1 MNGVVSNLY
10 DIDSIVIPEEL
21 TKTDID
27 EQKVDEEVQAL
38 AKRYARE
45 EQADAAAAGDLVC
58 CQADS
63 ESYPD
68 GRTILIYA
76 GMKLPGAEKA
86 EEAVIG
92 KKAGDAVSTILAEK
106 NVTLTIRK
114 IVRRTPVA
122 VNDALIAGMGI
133 ENVKTIED
141 YKAFIRDKM
150 AADQAMEQEKEVIR
164 YVMDEMIANSTY
176 IYDEKEM
183 EAYVQKTCEQYKK
196 ECEAIGEPVEMEE
209 MKQGIVEQCKQYWM
223 AKAFCESKGIAV
235 DLSSVEE
242 ETDKMMEMM
251 QLMGE
256 QVPDRAE
263 MLEMAEQDA
272 YLDGLFQYIN
282 TMVEKN

>member
-21 TKTDID
+21 LKADID
-27 EQKVDEEVQAL
+27 EQKVDAEVQL
-38 AKRYARE
+38 LSKRYAKE
-45 EQADAAAAGDLVC
+45 EQVDKAAAGDRVYC
-58 CQADS
+58 RADNK
-63 ESYPD
+63 SYPD
-68 GRTILIYA
+68 GRAILLFT
-76 GMKLPGAEKA
+76 GMDVPGAEKA
-86 EEAVIG
+86 EKAVIG
-92 KKAGDAVSTILAEK
+92 KKSGDTVSTVLADK
-106 NVTLTIRK
+106 NVTLTIWK
-114 IVRRTPVA
+114 IVRRTPVE

-141 YKAFIRDKM
+141 YKAYIRARM
-150 AADQAMEQEKEVIR
+150 AADQAMENEKEVIR
-164 YVMDEMIANSTY
+164 YVMDKMIANSTY

-183 EAYVQKTCEQYKK
+183 EAYVQKTAEQYKK

-209 MKQGIVEQCKQYWM
+209 MMQGIVEQCKQYWM

-235 DLSSVEE
+235 DLSSIEE
-242 ETDKMMEMM
+242 DTDKMIEMM

-282 TMVEKN
+282 TMIEKK

>member
-21 TKTDID
+21 TKADID

-38 AKRYARE
+38 AKRYAKE
-45 EQADAAAAGDLVC
+45 EQADAAAAGDLVY

-92 KKAGDAVSTILAEK
+92 RKAGDTVSTVLAEK
-106 NVTLTIRK
+106 DVTLTIRK
-114 IVRRTPVA
+114 IVRRIPVEI
-122 VNDALIAGMGI
+122 NDALIAGLGI

-141 YKAFIRDKM
+141 YKAYIRDKM
-150 AADQAMEQEKEVIR
+150 TADQAMEQEKEVVR

-183 EAYVQKTCEQYKK
+183 EAYVQKTAEQYKK

-242 ETDKMMEMM
+242 ETDKMIEMM

>member
-1 MNGVVSNLY
+1 MNGMVSNLY

-27 EQKVDEEVQAL
+27 EQKVDEEVQVL
-38 AKRYARE
+38 SKRYARE
-45 EQADAAAAGDLVC
+45 EQADEAAAGDLVC
-58 CQADS
+58 CQADR

-68 GRTILIYA
+68 GRTILLYA

-92 KKAGDAVSTILAEK
+92 KKAGDVISTVLADK
-106 NVTLTIRK
+106 QVTLTIRK
-114 IVRRTPVA
+114 IVRRIPVE

-141 YKAFIRDKM
+141 YKAYVRDKM
-150 AADQAMEQEKEVIR
+150 TADQRMEHEKDVIR
-164 YVMDEMIANSTY
+164 YVMDQMIANSTY

-183 EAYVQKTCEQYKK
+183 EAYVQKTSEQYKK

-209 MKQGIVEQCKQYWM
+209 MKQGLIEQCKQYWM

-235 DLSSVEE
+235 DLSSIEE
-242 ETDKMMEMM
+242 DTDKMIEMM
-251 QLMGE
+251 KLMGE

-272 YLDGLFQYIN
+272 YLDGLFQYIDK
-282 TMVEKN
+282 MMEKK

>member
-1 MNGVVSNLY
+1 MNGVVSSLY
-10 DIDSIVIPEEL
+10 DIDSIVVPEEL
-21 TKTDID
+21 LKADID
-27 EQKVDEEVQAL
+27 EQKVDAEVQAL
-38 AKRYARE
+38 SKRYARE
-45 EQADAAAAGDLVC
+45 EQADEAAAGDRVD

-63 ESYPD
+63 ENYPD
-68 GRTILIYA
+68 GRTILLYI

-92 KKAGDAVSTILAEK
+92 KKAGDTVSTVLAEK
-106 NVTLTIRK
+106 HVTLKIQK
-114 IVRRTPVA
+114 IVRRTPVE

-141 YKAFIRDKM
+141 YKAYIRDKM
-150 AADQAMEQEKEVIR
+150 AADQAMEHEKEVIR
-164 YVMDEMIANSTY
+164 YVMDQMIANSTY

-183 EAYVQKTCEQYKK
+183 EAYIQKTSEQYRK

-209 MKQGIVEQCKQYWM
+209 MKQGIIEQCKQYWM
-223 AKAFCESKGIAV
+223 AKAFCESKGIKV

-242 ETDKMMEMM
+242 ETDKMIEMM

-256 QVPDRAE
+256 PVPDRAE

-272 YLDGLFQYIN
+272 YLDGLFQYID